1 VAAVPSSD
9 GSASSLRN
17 PSSEESSVLTSLDVA
32 VRPADAADIPALAGL
47 YRECA
52 TELAEERGGRQ
63 AVVAAVFAEPLEPRL
78 ARSIGRAGELLA
90 AGCIDGVI
98 TGVAA
103 ARLRH
108 LGDGTPYAS
117 IDVLYVE
124 PLARSIGVGEAL
136 LEHIVA
142 WSLAHGCEGLDAP
155 ALPGMRESK
164 NFFEGAGLVAR
175 LLVMHRRLEGAGA
188 SSPPRPVAAQCCVGA
203 IVVDQDQLL
212 LVRRG
217 TEPGLGKWSLP
228 GGRVEAGETLA
239 AAVAREVL
247 EETGLEVEAGD
258 FVGHVERLGPSYHF
272 VILDF
277 RAHLVDRAG
286 AMEPPLPVAGSDAAA
301 AAWVPLAGVTQLAL
315 VDGLADFLGAHG
327 VIAG

>member
-1 VAAVPSSD
+1 VCAA
-9 GSASSLRN
+9 
-17 PSSEESSVLTSLDVA
+17 
-32 VRPADAADIPALAGL
+32 
-47 YRECA
+47 
-52 TELAEERGGRQ
+52 ELAEQRGGRQ
-63 AVVAAVFAEPLEPRL
+63 AVVAAVFGEPLEPRL

-103 ARLRH
+103 AHLRH

-117 IDVLYVE
+117 IDMLYVE
-124 PLARSIGVGEAL
+124 PLARAIGVGEAL

-175 LLVMHRRLEGAGA
+175 LLVMHRRLGGAGA
-188 SSPPRPVAAQCCVGA
+188 STPAPAATVQCCVGA
-203 IVVDQDQLL
+203 IVVDQAQLL

-247 EETGLEVEAGD
+247 EETGLAVEAGE
-258 FVGHVERLGPSYHF
+258 FVGHVERLGPGYHF

-277 RAHLVDRAG
+277 RAHLVDRPG
-286 AMEPPLPVAGSDAAA
+286 TTQLPVPVGDSDAAD
-301 AAWVPLAGVTQLAL
+301 AAWVPLARLTQLVL

-327 VIAG
+327 VLAG